1 MGTVVTYAPNDGGGQ
16 VGGLSEHEIA
26 ARVAVAKA
34 LAALKGFE
42 FGGAYDPSLRC
53 NGTLY
58 FVPSKT
64 LLSREARELGVRS
77 EEDLFGGVVPY
88 PFVAHKTIAHPLAGL
103 QAHKP
108 RGWSEAF
115 AERVREIVLP
125 GLAAFTREDALRAAH
140 ALLDGGPVRIKPGR
154 GVGGRGQRVIK
165 RLGDLEP
172 ALAAIDADE
181 LAQHGLVVESNLTDV
196 TTYSVGQVSVGGMR
210 ASYCGTQKETRDNSG
225 QRAYGG
231 SDLLVVRGGYEELT
245 RLSLP
250 PEVQT
255 AIRQAQAF
263 DAAAKEFD
271 GMFASRR
278 NYDVLR
284 GRDAEGRWHCGVLEQ
299 SWRIGGASG
308 PEVAALE
315 AFRADP
321 RLCAV
326 YARSTEAFGAAAK
339 PPPGAIVH
347 FQGVDSRAGPLVKYT
362 LVEPYAAPR

>member
-1 MGTVVTYAPNDGGGQ
+1 MGIVVTYAPEAADG
-16 VGGLSEHEIA
+16 LTEHEIA

-34 LAALKGFE
+34 LAGLKGFE
-42 FGGAYDPSLRC
+42 FGGGYEPSMRG
-53 NGTLY
+53 NGSLY
-58 FVPSKT
+58 FVPSQT
-64 LLSREARELGVRS
+64 LSSDEARSLGIRS

-88 PFVAHKTIAHPLAGL
+88 PFVANKTIAHPLAGP
-103 QAHKP
+103 QAHRP
-108 RGWSEAF
+108 RGWSDAF
-115 AERVREIVLP
+115 PERVREVVLP
-125 GLAAFTREDALRAAH
+125 GFAAFTREDARKAVQ
-140 ALLDGGPVRIKPGR
+140 ALLESGPARIKPGR
-154 GVGGRGQRVIK
+154 GRGGKGQAVVQTIGE
-165 RLGDLEP
+165 LALE
-172 ALAAIDADE
+172 AIDTDE
-181 LAQHGLVVESNLTDV
+181 LAQHGLVIEPNLTDL
-196 TTYSVGQVSVGGMR
+196 TTYSVGQVCVAGMR
-210 ASYCGTQKETRDNSG
+210 ASYCGTQKATKDNG
-225 QRAYGG
+225 GEPVYGG

-284 GRDAEGRWHCGVLEQ
+284 GRDTGRRWHCGVLEQ

-321 RLCAV
+321 RLRAV
-326 YARSTEAFGAAAK
+326 RARSAEAYGADAK

-347 FQGVDSRAGPLVKYT
+347 FHGVDSRAGPLVKYT
-362 LVEPYAAPR
+362 LVEPYEPAR